1 MSMVFSCH
9 TISPGVAEGEV
20 LISKDPVLFYQTD
33 FSTGVYTE
41 PVHDLEGK
49 CIAGKIIVFPGGKG
63 SSVVQADGMYKLE
76 LSGMSPKGFIVSQ
89 LDTVLVSSAIIMEVP
104 MVDDVES
111 AFYTAIHEGDRIRL
125 DAAKGQIE
133 IL

>member
-1 MSMVFSCH
+1 MPGRSSFSR
-9 TISPGVAEGEV
+9 AA
-20 LISKDPVLFYQTD
+20 K
-33 FSTGVYTE
+33 
-41 PVHDLEGK
+41 
-49 CIAGKIIVFPGGKG
+49 
-63 SSVVQADGMYKLE
+63 

-111 AFYTAIHEGDRIRL
+111 TFYTAIHEGDRIRL